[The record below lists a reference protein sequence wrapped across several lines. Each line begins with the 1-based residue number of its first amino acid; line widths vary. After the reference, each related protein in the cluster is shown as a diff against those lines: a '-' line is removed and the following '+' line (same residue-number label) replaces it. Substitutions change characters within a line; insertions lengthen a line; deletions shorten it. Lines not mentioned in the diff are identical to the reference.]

1 MVDAP
6 PRTSSGLKQGA
17 RFHSSTHDRN
27 EYWFMAG
34 APLQNRTT
42 GAPGKPAPP
51 SHPLVRR
58 VTIAVTVIFLTVF
71 IVIPVV
77 NVFAQAL
84 SKGIDAYT
92 SVFYVPSP
100 PEGTKLSP
108 VERRKLASDRS
119 QVEKT
124 WSSIRLT
131 MGVAA
136 VAVPLNIVFGLAAAW
151 SVTKFRFK
159 GRSLLIALID
169 LPFSVSP
176 VIAGLIFVLLL
187 GRSGV
192 FGGWASNWTWPD
204 PFSLHWRGFA
214 QDLWPF
220 EFTQSFSGIIF
231 TPLAIVLASIFVTF
245 PFVARSLIPLME
257 SQGSDEEV
265 AALSL
270 GASGWRTFRTVTLPN
285 VKWALI
291 YGVILCTARVF
302 GEFGAVSVV
311 SGHTDANDTMPLRI
325 EKLWNEYNNQ
335 AAFSVASLL
344 ALLAVVTL
352 IVQMI
357 VERKT
362 GKAAIAGEEGEP
374 AP

>member
-1 MVDAP
+1 
-6 PRTSSGLKQGA
+6 
-17 RFHSSTHDRN
+17 
-27 EYWFMAG
+27 MAG
-34 APLQNRTT
+34 APLQHPVA
-42 GAPGKPAPP
+42 GSASKPAPP

-58 VTIAVTVIFLTVF
+58 MAIATTVVFLTIF
-71 IVIPVV
+71 IIVPVV

-84 SKGIDAYT
+84 SKGFDAYV
-92 SVFYVPSP
+92 SVFYAASP
-100 PEGTKLSP
+100 PGVGTPLNP
-108 VERRKLASDRS
+108 AERRKLAARRS
-119 QVEKT
+119 QVEKN
-124 WSSIRLT
+124 WSSIRLS
-131 MGVAA
+131 MGIAA
-136 VAVPLNIVFGLAAAW
+136 IIVPLNIAFGLAAAW
-151 SVTKFRFK
+151 SIAKFRFK
-159 GRSLLIALID
+159 GRSLLITLID

-176 VIAGLIFVLLL
+176 VIAGLVFVLLF
-187 GRSGV
+187 GRSGI
-192 FGGWASNWTWPD
+192 FGSWASNWTWPD
-204 PFSLHWRGFA
+204 PLSLHWRGFA
-214 QDLWPF
+214 QGWWPL
-220 EFTQSFSGIIF
+220 EFTQSFTGIIF
-231 TPLAIVLASIFVTF
+231 TPLAIALASIFVTF

-257 SQGSDEEV
+257 TQGSDEEV

-285 VKWALI
+285 VRWALL

-352 IVQMI
+352 IVQAL

-362 GKAAIAGEEGEP
+362 GRDAISVVEGEGTP
-374 AP
+374 

>member
-1 MVDAP
+1 MVA
-6 PRTSSGLKQGA
+6 
-17 RFHSSTHDRN
+17 
-27 EYWFMAG
+27 
-34 APLQNRTT
+34 TT
-42 GAPGKPAPP
+42 
-51 SHPLVRR
+51 V
-58 VTIAVTVIFLTVF
+58 VFLTLF

-84 SKGIDAYT
+84 AKGVDAYV
-92 SVFYVPSP
+92 SIFHVASP
-100 PEGTKLSP
+100 PEDARLSP
-108 VERRKLASDRS
+108 AERRKLAAARS
-119 QVEKT
+119 QAERT

-131 MGVAA
+131 AGIAA
-136 VAVPLNIVFGLAAAW
+136 IAVPLNIVFGLAAAW

-187 GRSGV
+187 GRNGV
-192 FGGWASNWTWPD
+192 LGGWASSWTWPD
-204 PFSLHWRGFA
+204 PFSLSWRGFA
-214 QDLWPF
+214 QDGWPLA
-220 EFTQSFSGIIF
+220 FTKSFTGIIF

-257 SQGSDEEV
+257 AQGSDEEV

-270 GASGWRTFRTVTLPN
+270 GASGWRTFRKVTLPN
-285 VKWALI
+285 VKWALL

-311 SGHTDANDTMPLRI
+311 SGHIDSNDTMPLRI

-344 ALLAVVTL
+344 ACLAIVTL
-352 IVQMI
+352 IVQTI
-357 VERKT
+357 VERQT
-362 GKAAIAGEEGEP
+362 GERETRQVREEGTP
-374 AP
+374 

>member
-1 MVDAP
+1 
-6 PRTSSGLKQGA
+6 
-17 RFHSSTHDRN
+17 
-27 EYWFMAG
+27 MAE
-34 APLQNRTT
+34 ALAAQTQTT
-42 GAPGKPAPP
+42 GASGNPPPPG
-51 SHPLVRR
+51 HPLIRR
-58 VTIAVTVIFLTVF
+58 VMIATTVIFLTVF

-84 SKGIDAYT
+84 SKGVDAYI
-92 SVFYVPSP
+92 SILHVARP
-100 PEGTKLSP
+100 PEGARLNP
-108 VERRKLASDRS
+108 AERRKLAAERG
-119 QVEKT
+119 QAEKT

-131 MGVAA
+131 AA
-136 VAVPLNIVFGLAAAW
+136 IAAIVVPLNIAFGLAAAW

-159 GRSLLIALID
+159 GRSFLIALID

-192 FGGWASNWTWPD
+192 LGAWASNWTWPD

-214 QDLWPF
+214 RDWWPLA
-220 EFTQSFSGIIF
+220 FTRSYTGIIF

-257 SQGSDEEV
+257 AQGSDEEV

-270 GASGWRTFRTVTLPN
+270 GASGWRTFRKVTLPN
-285 VKWALI
+285 VKWALL

-311 SGHTDANDTMPLRI
+311 SGHIDSNDTMPLRI

-335 AAFSVASLL
+335 AAFSVASMLVFL
-344 ALLAVVTL
+344 AIVTL
-352 IVQMI
+352 IVQTI
-357 VERKT
+357 VERQT
-362 GKAAIAGEEGEP
+362 GESETRQVREEGTP
-374 AP
+374 

>member
-1 MVDAP
+1 
-6 PRTSSGLKQGA
+6 
-17 RFHSSTHDRN
+17 
-27 EYWFMAG
+27 MAG
-34 APLQNRTT
+34 APARNLVVTASGRQ
-42 GAPGKPAPP
+42 APP
-51 SHPLVRR
+51 THPLVRR
-58 VTIAVTVIFLTVF
+58 IIVATAIAFLTLF

-84 SKGIDAYT
+84 SKGIDGYV
-92 SVFYVPSP
+92 SVFHVTSP
-100 PEGTKLSP
+100 PEGTQLSS
-108 VERRKLASDRS
+108 VERRKLASDRG
-119 QVEKT
+119 QAEKT

-131 MGVAA
+131 VGIGA
-136 VAVPLNIVFGLAAAW
+136 VVVPLNIVFGLAAAW

-159 GRSLLIALID
+159 GRTLLIALID

-187 GRSGV
+187 GRNGV
-192 FGGWASNWTWPD
+192 LGASAPNWTWPD
-204 PFSLHWRGFA
+204 IFSLHWRGFA
-214 QDLWPF
+214 QDGWPV
-220 EFTQSFSGIIF
+220 EFTRSYTGIIF
-231 TPLAIVLASIFVTF
+231 TPLAIALASIFVTF

-257 SQGSDEEV
+257 TQGSDEEV

-270 GASGWRTFRTVTLPN
+270 GASGWRTFWKVTLPN
-285 VKWALI
+285 VKWALL

-311 SGHTDANDTMPLRI
+311 SGHIDSNDTMPLRI

-352 IVQMI
+352 IIQTI
-357 VERKT
+357 VERQTSKSVT
-362 GKAAIAGEEGEP
+362 HQAEGVRMP
-374 AP
+374 

>member
-1 MVDAP
+1 M
-6 PRTSSGLKQGA
+6 
-17 RFHSSTHDRN
+17 
-27 EYWFMAG
+27 
-34 APLQNRTT
+34 
-42 GAPGKPAPP
+42 
-51 SHPLVRR
+51 
-58 VTIAVTVIFLTVF
+58 
-71 IVIPVV
+71 
-77 NVFAQAL
+77 
-84 SKGIDAYT
+84 GI
-92 SVFYVPSP
+92 
-100 PEGTKLSP
+100 
-108 VERRKLASDRS
+108 
-119 QVEKT
+119 
-124 WSSIRLT
+124 
-131 MGVAA
+131 AA
-136 VAVPLNIVFGLAAAW
+136 VVVPLNIVFGLAAAW

-159 GRSLLIALID
+159 GRSLLITLID

-192 FGGWASNWTWPD
+192 FGPWASNLTWPD

-214 QDLWPF
+214 QEWWPF
-220 EFTQSFSGIIF
+220 AFTQSFTGIIF
-231 TPLAIVLASIFVTF
+231 TPLAIALASIFVTF
-245 PFVARSLIPLME
+245 PFVARSLIPLMD

-285 VKWALI
+285 VKWALL

-335 AAFSVASLL
+335 AAFTVASLL

-352 IVQMI
+352 VVQVL

-362 GKAAIAGEEGEP
+362 GKAAMTEVEGVDMP
-374 AP
+374 